1 MQDELRTNQAG
12 NGSPIQPVATLQGV
26 YKRFESV
33 EALRGV
39 NLAIF
44 PGEIVALLGPNG
56 AGKTTALNVLLGR
69 RSPDRGKVRLFGDD
83 PHKPEG
89 RRWIGATPQEISFP
103 PTLTIA
109 EIVDLVQAH
118 YPEPLASQEVL
129 ERFGLMGLERR
140 QAGGLSGGQRRR
152 LAIALAFVGNPRAVF
167 LDEPTTGL
175 DVEAR
180 RELWQVVRVYASSGG
195 SVLLTTHYLEEIEA
209 LADHVVLLHRGMV
222 LIEGSVDAIKAR
234 VGLKQI
240 RFTAPDLPELP
251 NVARVVKENQR
262 YCLYAVDAD
271 AVVRELVRQSC
282 EFHELEV
289 LPTSLEDAFLV
300 LTGDVH

>member
-1 MQDELRTNQAG
+1 MQDELHTNRAG
-12 NGSPIQPVATLQGV
+12 NGSSAQPVASLQSVYKHFENIEALQGI
-26 YKRFESV
+26 
-33 EALRGV
+33 
-39 NLAIF
+39 NLALF

-69 RSPDRGKVRLFGDD
+69 RHPDRGEARLFGED
-83 PHKPEG
+83 PRKPEV

-109 EIVDLVQAH
+109 EIIDLVRVH
-118 YPEPLASQEVL
+118 YPEPLARLEVL
-129 ERFGLMGLERR
+129 KRFGLTGLEQR

-152 LAIALAFVGNPRAVF
+152 LAIALAFVGNPRVVF

-180 RELWQVVRVYASSGG
+180 RELWQVLRSYASGG
-195 SVLLTTHYLEEIEA
+195 GLVLLTTHYLEEIEE
-209 LADHVVLLHRGMV
+209 LADRVVVLHHGSV
-222 LIEGSVDAIKAR
+222 LIEGSVDAIKAC

-240 RFTAPDLPELP
+240 RFSAPALPSLP
-251 NVARVVKENQR
+251 NVARIVEENQR
-262 YCLYAVDAD
+262 YCLYAIDAD
-271 AVVRELVRQSC
+271 AVVRELVRQGC
-282 EFHELEV
+282 EFRGLEV

-300 LTGDVH
+300 LTGDEH

>member
-1 MQDELRTNQAG
+1 MRDELHTDQAG
-12 NGSPIQPVATLQGV
+12 NGSSIQPVASLQGV
-26 YKRFESV
+26 YKHFESV
-33 EALRGV
+33 EALQGV

-69 RSPDRGKVRLFGDD
+69 CRPDRGEAHLFGDD
-83 PHKPEG
+83 PHKPEV

-109 EIVDLVQAH
+109 EIIDLVRAH
-118 YPEPLASQEVL
+118 YPEPLARQDVL
-129 ERFGLMGLERR
+129 ERFGLAGLERR

-152 LAIALAFVGNPRAVF
+152 LAIALAFVGNSHAVF

-175 DVEAR
+175 DIEAR
-180 RELWQVVRVYASSGG
+180 RELWQVVRTYASGGG

-209 LADHVVLLHRGMV
+209 LADRVVLLHHGTV

-240 RFTAPDLPELP
+240 RFVAPDLPELP

-271 AVVRELVRQSC
+271 AVVRELVQQGC
-282 EFHELEV
+282 EFRDLEV

>member
-1 MQDELRTNQAG
+1 MCDELHTNRAG
-12 NGSPIQPVATLQGV
+12 EGAPAQPVASLEGV

-33 EALRGV
+33 EALRGI
-39 NLAIF
+39 NLALF

-69 RSPDRGKVRLFGDD
+69 CRPDPGSAQLFGDD
-83 PHKPEG
+83 PHKPEV

-109 EIVDLVQAH
+109 EIVDLVRAH
-118 YPEPLASQEVL
+118 YPEPLARQEVL
-129 ERFGLMGLERR
+129 ERFGLAGLERR

-175 DVEAR
+175 DVEGR
-180 RELWQVVRVYASSGG
+180 RELWQVVRTYASSGG

-209 LADHVVLLHRGMV
+209 LADRVIVLHHGSV

-240 RFTAPDLPELP
+240 RFVAPALPQLP

-271 AVVRELVRQSC
+271 AVVCELVRQGC

-300 LTGDVH
+300 LTGDGY

>member
-1 MQDELRTNQAG
+1 MRDELHTNQAG
-12 NGSPIQPVATLQGV
+12 NGSSIQPVATLQTV

-33 EALRGV
+33 EALQGI
-39 NLAIF
+39 NLALF

-56 AGKTTALNVLLGR
+56 AGKTTALNILWGR
-69 RSPDRGKVRLFGDD
+69 RCPDRGEARLFGDD
-83 PHKPEG
+83 PRRPEV

-103 PTLTIA
+103 PKLTIA
-109 EIVDLVQAH
+109 EIVDLVRAH
-118 YPEPLASQEVL
+118 YPEPLTCQDVL
-129 ERFGLMGLERR
+129 ERFGLAGLERR
-140 QAGGLSGGQRRR
+140 QAGDLSGGQRRR

-180 RELWQVVRVYASSGG
+180 RELWQVVRAYASGGG

-209 LADHVVLLHRGMV
+209 LADRVIVLHHGTV
-222 LIEGSVDAIKAR
+222 LIEGSVDEIKAR

-240 RFTAPDLPELP
+240 RFAAATVPALP

-271 AVVRELVRQSC
+271 AVVRELVRQGC
-282 EFHELEV
+282 EFHGLEV
-289 LPTSLEDAFLV
+289 LPTSLEDAFLA
-300 LTGDVH
+300 LTGDGH